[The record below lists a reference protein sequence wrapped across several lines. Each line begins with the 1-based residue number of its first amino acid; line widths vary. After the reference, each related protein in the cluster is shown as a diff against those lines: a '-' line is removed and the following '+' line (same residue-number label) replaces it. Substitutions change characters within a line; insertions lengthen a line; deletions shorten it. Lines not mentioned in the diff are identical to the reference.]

1 MKSTLAILA
10 TLLAMVAALAL
21 TTGLALG
28 QVQPTQGGHE
38 LDANNRVG
46 SQGFNSIRSL
56 DPSGTISGN
65 LFINGQVTRGASFQ
79 GPVPYFAANQLNLT
93 LPSQQFDNFVRDS
106 TSLNRVQAGQSLAPQ
121 PYLGPSNTVLGAG
134 AIAAGYNAPG
144 TNVPQNPTG
153 VSDAIAS
160 RLFVD
165 ATADYRPVVAGPTFS
180 DIRLEA
186 LSPRLNFSPTA
197 VTSIGE
203 AGAVASRAS
212 MVFGVL
218 SATEL
223 RRLAEQV
230 TETPT
235 AIAEATAKAAETPNT
250 TLTPAPNEVSGKVAA
265 QVTGEPQNLVPETH
279 TPQSVTGQP
288 TLAPLPAQPAQPG
301 EQVVPGQPVAGPEAA
316 ARRARPTLPAPV
328 DQDVYTDVLQNLA
341 RQRAERT
348 AMANAPIA
356 PPTGGQTTANP
367 LDLNR
372 QQSEY
377 SRAVVEATNR
387 QIVLHGLAGQRPD
400 QLNRYM
406 ALGDALMKQGQYY
419 EAAGRYEIARSLNK
433 TNPVPSVGL
442 GLAYLAAGE
451 PMTSSYYLSRAMEL
465 FPPLMEIKLD
475 LNRIV
480 GEKVTALRIE
490 QIEQRLKENRE
501 ANIVPLVFLA
511 TYLNANQGQAEQA
524 KVWAAKL
531 KEVAGDRRVLAAYA
545 DYVLTGVKPAQQPAR
560 AR

>member
-1 MKSTLAILA
+1 MKSILA
-10 TLLAMVAALAL
+10 TLLATIAALAL
-21 TTGLALG
+21 STGLALG
-28 QVQPTQGGHE
+28 QVQVTQGGHE

-121 PYLGPSNTVLGAG
+121 PYLAPSNTVLGAG

-153 VSDAIAS
+153 VSDTVAA

-165 ATADYRPVVAGPTFS
+165 ATADYRPVVAGPMFS

-186 LSPRLNFSPTA
+186 VSPRLAFSPTA

-235 AIAEATAKAAETPNT
+235 AIAEANAKAAETPNT
-250 TLTPAPNEVSGKVAA
+250 TLTPAPNEVPGNVAG
-265 QVTGEPQNLVPETH
+265 QVTGQPQSLAPETQ

-288 TLAPLPAQPAQPG
+288 TPAPLPGLPGLPAQPG
-301 EQVVPGQPVAGPEAA
+301 EQVVPGQPGAGPEA
-316 ARRARPTLPAPV
+316 ARRARPTLPVPV

-348 AMANAPIA
+348 AMPNAPIA
-356 PPTGGQTTANP
+356 PPTGGQATENP
-367 LDLNR
+367 LELNR

-433 TNPVPSVGL
+433 TNPVPNVGL

-451 PMTSSYYLSRAMEL
+451 PMTASYYLSMAMEL
-465 FPPLMEIKLD
+465 FPPMMEIKLD

-490 QIEQRLKENRE
+490 QVEQRLKENRE
-501 ANIVPLVFLA
+501 ASIVPLVFLA
-511 TYLNANQGQAEQA
+511 TYLNANQGQAERA

-545 DYVLTGVKPAQQPAR
+545 DYVLTGVKPAQQPGR
-560 AR
+560 TR